1 MSAAADRPDDADR
14 GLRVTRSLLI
24 PSDELQWR
32 FTTSSGPGGQHA
44 NRAATRAEVRFDV
57 NASMS
62 LGPRQRQRLLQRL
75 GPMVSAGAAD
85 ERSQYRNR
93 ELALA
98 RLRQRLADAL
108 RVEAPRRPTA
118 PSRAARARRL
128 QEKRQQAERKRRRA
142 DDRRGDQ

>member
-1 MSAAADRPDDADR
+1 MSAAADRRDDADS

-24 PSDELQWR
+24 PPDELQWR

-57 NASMS
+57 NASAS
-62 LGPRQRQRLLQRL
+62 LGPRQRQRLLERL
-75 GPMVSAGAAD
+75 GPVVSAAAAD
-85 ERSQYRNR
+85 ERSQHRNR

-108 RVEAPRRPTA
+108 RVQVPRRPTV
-118 PSRAARARRL
+118 PSPAARARRL
-128 QEKRQQAERKRRRA
+128 QEKRHQAERKRRRA
-142 DDRRGDQ
+142 EDRGGGR